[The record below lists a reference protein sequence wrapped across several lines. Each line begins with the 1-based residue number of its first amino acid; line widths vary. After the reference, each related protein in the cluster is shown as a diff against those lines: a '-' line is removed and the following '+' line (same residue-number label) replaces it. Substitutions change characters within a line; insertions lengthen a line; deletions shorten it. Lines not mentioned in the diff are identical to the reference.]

1 MSEVFLHVQ
10 TSNEEAIDFFTKR
23 GFVVG
28 EMVKGYYKRI
38 DPPDARILS
47 FRVPPPVA
55 LVATS

>member
-10 TSNEEAIDFFTKR
+10 TSNEEAIDFYTKR

-47 FRVPPPVA
+47 FRVPP